1 MCKDEDTMSTALAH
15 PGGPHTLADW
25 ESLDHDSDGN
35 RVELIGGHLHV
46 TPAPGFTHQI
56 FSDELRF
63 ELRQALRE
71 YDRHDLVAVSAIGV
85 AVTEEMGF
93 IPDIV
98 VAPVPADGA
107 VKISAADTL
116 LAVEIVSP
124 RTRKSDRLTKPAAYA
139 EAGVPYYWRVEPIP
153 GDAPTIV
160 CFELVDGEYAKRH
173 VVESEA
179 PVAVKAAPVPVELDV
194 DALYGRIFGRQ
205 R

>member
-1 MCKDEDTMSTALAH
+1 MCEDNDTMSAALVRS
-15 PGGPHTLADW
+15 GGPYTLADW

-46 TPAPGFTHQI
+46 TPAPGFTHQSL
-56 FSDELRF
+56 SDELRRLIDDSLIAF
-63 ELRQALRE
+63 
-71 YDRHDLVAVSAIGV
+71 DRRDLFAVSAIGV

-98 VAPVPADGA
+98 VAPVPEDGA

-139 EAGVPYYWRVEPIP
+139 EAGVPHYWRVEPIP
-153 GDAPTIV
+153 GEAPTIV

-179 PVAVKAAPVPVELDV
+179 PVTVKAAPVPVELDV
-194 DALYGRIFGRQ
+194 DALYDRIFGRM